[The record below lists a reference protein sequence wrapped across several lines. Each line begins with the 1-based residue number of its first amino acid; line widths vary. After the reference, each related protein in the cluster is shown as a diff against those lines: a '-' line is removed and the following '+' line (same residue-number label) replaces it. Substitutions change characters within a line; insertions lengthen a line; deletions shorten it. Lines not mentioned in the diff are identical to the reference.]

1 MAGVMTPERKHE
13 LSLALQAGD
22 SYAGFCFKQS
32 QRSRKAVAVMRAR
45 GFPNLAR
52 AWEANRARALARKLG
67 RPVPPLPAPRQPPQ
81 SAVQLRALLTFIGA
95 FQLPLPRCC
104 GEHPVHAY
112 GAGGRCGCVCHP
124 ARAWLEVLELFGPQ
138 RVRAKKAHAQS
149 GENC

>member
-1 MAGVMTPERKHE
+1 MTPERKRE
-13 LSLALQAGD
+13 LSLARRAGD
-22 SYAGFCFKQS
+22 PFAAFCLKQS
-32 QRSRKAVAVMRAR
+32 YRARKSVAVMRAR

-52 AWEANRARALARKLG
+52 SAEVRRARAEARKLG
-67 RPVPPLPAPRQPPQ
+67 RSVPPPLPPRPPLQ

-95 FQLPLPRCC
+95 FQLPQPRCC

>member
-1 MAGVMTPERKHE
+1 MAGVMTPERKRE
-13 LSLALQAGD
+13 LSLAWRAGD
-22 SYAGFCFKQS
+22 PFAAFCLKQS
-32 QRSRKAVAVMRAR
+32 YRARKSVAVMRAR

-52 AWEANRARALARKLG
+52 SAELRHARAVARKLG
-67 RPVPPLPAPRQPPQ
+67 QPVPPPATRQPSQ

-95 FQLPLPRCC
+95 FQLPVPRCC

>member
-1 MAGVMTPERKHE
+1 MAGVMTPERKRE
-13 LSLALQAGD
+13 LSLALRAGD
-22 SYAGFCFKQS
+22 PYAGFCFKQC
-32 QRSRKAVAVMRAR
+32 QRGRKAVAVMRER

-52 AWEANRARALARKLG
+52 AVEVRRARAEAAKLG
-67 RPVPPLPAPRQPPQ
+67 RPVPPPVTRQPPQ
-81 SAVQLRALLTFIGA
+81 SAVQLRSLLTFIGA
-95 FQLPLPRCC
+95 FQLPVPRCC

-112 GAGGRCGCVCHP
+112 GASGRCGCVCHP